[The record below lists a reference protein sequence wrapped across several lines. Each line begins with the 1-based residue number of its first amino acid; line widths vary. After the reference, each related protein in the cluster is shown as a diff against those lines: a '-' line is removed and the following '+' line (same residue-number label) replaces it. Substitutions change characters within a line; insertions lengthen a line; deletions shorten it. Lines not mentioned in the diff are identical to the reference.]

1 MFEIYLLI
9 IIIGLIIGSFLN
21 VIILRFDD
29 LMSIFVGRSKCP
41 HCEEKL
47 VWYELVPVLSYLALR
62 GKCRSCKKKISV
74 QYPIVEAGTALIFSL
89 LFWKF
94 GLSLEFVV
102 LSLVSC
108 ILMVIFIYDILEQQI
123 SDWLVISASILW
135 LIYLL
140 INHFFLLAPISQ
152 LLSSFYGLLVLGG
165 FLGFM
170 VLISRERWMGAGD
183 IGLGAL
189 LGFIIGWPTVLLSGF
204 LAFLIGAVI
213 GIILILTK
221 SLKFQSKLP
230 FAPFLILG
238 FWIAAI
244 WGQPIINWYTNLM
257 FKGF

>member
-1 MFEIYLLI
+1 MLETYLII

-21 VIILRFDD
+21 VVILRFDD

-62 GKCRSCKKKISV
+62 GKCRSCKKKISA
-74 QYPIVEAGTALIFSL
+74 QYPIVEAGTALIFAL

-94 GLSLEFVV
+94 GLTLQFVF

-108 ILMVIFIYDILEQQI
+108 ILVVIFIYDILEQQI
-123 SDWLVISASILW
+123 SDWLVISAAVIW
-135 LIYLL
+135 IIYL
-140 INHFFLLAPISQ
+140 ITSYQ
-152 LLSSFYGLLVLGG
+152 LQITNYLPSIYGLLALGG

-170 VLISRERWMGAGD
+170 VLISKERWMGAGD

-204 LAFLIGAVI
+204 LAFFIGAVI
-213 GIILILTK
+213 GIILIISK

-244 WGQPIINWYTNLM
+244 WGQSIITWYMNLM